1 MSGIS
6 NKLKLNLCLGSCA
19 VAIALNISITSAY
32 AKLFDGPVDRLPV
45 LERVALR
52 EGKVIV
58 TGKEGVYT
66 CRILVNGS
74 VDTAWQVLTDYNNF
88 KLFLPGV
95 TDSELLETNGDR
107 KIFEQINRI
116 KTFIFSTKAR
126 IRMAITESYP
136 QKIAFNFLDGDL
148 DNLDGTWLLEPV
160 SPYPS
165 APPNQVLIT
174 HQVKV
179 EPNATPSRSFFY
191 NIYENTLEKT
201 LAAIKEEVEERG
213 SKVSSSLIKRG
224 NTHPDRANRES

>member
-1 MSGIS
+1 MSGIW
-6 NKLKLNLCLGSCA
+6 NKLRLNLFLGSCA
-19 VAIALNISITSAY
+19 LVLALNISITSAQ
-32 AKLFDGPVDRLPV
+32 AKLFNGPVDKLPV

-58 TGKEGVYT
+58 IGEEGDYI
-66 CRILVNGS
+66 CRILVNSS

-88 KLFLPGV
+88 ELFLPGV
-95 TDSELLETNGDR
+95 TNSELLEANGDR
-107 KIFEQINRI
+107 KIFEQINKI

-126 IRMAITESYP
+126 IRMAVTESYP

-148 DNLDGTWLLEPV
+148 DTLDGTWLLEPV

-174 HQVKV
+174 YQVNV
-179 EPNATPSRSFFY
+179 EPNSIPSRSFFY

-201 LAAIKEEVEERG
+201 LAAIKQEVEER
-213 SKVSSSLIKRG
+213 VIKEKG
-224 NTHPDRANRES
+224 TS

>member
-1 MSGIS
+1 MSGS
-6 NKLKLNLCLGSCA
+6 RNKLRLNLFLGSWA
-19 VAIALNISITSAY
+19 LAIALNISLTSAN
-32 AKLFDGPVDRLPV
+32 AKLFDGPVDQLPV

-52 EGKVIV
+52 EGEVIV
-58 TGKEGVYT
+58 TGEKGVYT
-66 CRILVNGS
+66 CRFLVDGS

-88 KLFLPGV
+88 ELFLPGV

-116 KTFIFSTKAR
+116 KTFIFTTKAR

-136 QKIAFNFLDGDL
+136 QKIAFNFIDGDL

-174 HQVKV
+174 HQVTV
-179 EPNATPSRSFFY
+179 EPNSIPSRSFFY
-191 NIYENTLEKT
+191 NIYENRLEKT
-201 LAAIKEEVEERG
+201 LVAIKEEVEERG
-213 SKVSSSLIKRG
+213 R
-224 NTHPDRANRES
+224 DREIGR

>member
-52 EGKVIV
+52 EGQVIV

-74 VDTAWQVLTDYNNF
+74 VDTAWQVLTDYDNF

-95 TDSELLETNGDR
+95 TDSELLATNGDR

-213 SKVSSSLIKRG
+213 GKVSGDASKY
-224 NTHPDRANRES
+224 AM

>member
-1 MSGIS
+1 MLSS
-6 NKLKLNLCLGSCA
+6 LNKLKLNFWLGTSA
-19 VAIALNISITSAY
+19 LAIALNISFTSAH
-32 AKLFDGPVDRLPV
+32 AKLFDGPVDQLPV

-58 TGKEGVYT
+58 TGEKGVYT
-66 CRILVNGS
+66 CRFLVDSS

-88 KLFLPGV
+88 ELFLPGV

-107 KIFEQINRI
+107 KVFEQVSRI
-116 KTFIFSTKAR
+116 KMFIFSTKAR
-126 IRMAITESYP
+126 IRMAVTESYP

-174 HQVKV
+174 HQVTV
-179 EPNATPSRSFFY
+179 EPNSTPSRSLFY
-191 NIYENTLEKT
+191 DIYKNRLEKT
-201 LAAIKEEVEERG
+201 LVAIKEEVEQ
-213 SKVSSSLIKRG
+213 
-224 NTHPDRANRES
+224 REQ